1 MTCVTC
7 GTSNLSIKFNNS
19 RLVESYITT
28 HVTCHRKEVNERL
41 LNEKRSMS
49 GYLIERD
56 PPQYSEKEASDS
68 LFNDTFKLREL
79 TCGN

>member
-41 LNEKRSMS
+41 LNEKRS
-49 GYLIERD
+49 
-56 PPQYSEKEASDS
+56 PPI
-68 LFNDTFKLREL
+68 
-79 TCGN
+79 